1 MTMWFFCVVRRPH
14 FRRNRHVSMCFT
26 RVLGNVYDG
35 IVIQC
40 ICYCLVEEIVI
51 VDFMKKKLSV
61 LLRLFG
67 GIWGAVETKLRM
79 GMLMET
85 RRDGGGN
92 GWKPGKHEN
101 NASIDVPRLS
111 LLLSSR
117 KRRFL
122 CLFPPTALGL
132 SVMRGERRIQVCSCG
147 LSQPS
152 A

>member
-92 GWKPGKHEN
+92 GWKPGKHEKQRVN
-101 NASIDVPRLS
+101 RCAKAQPVIELSKETLLMPFSTYCIGPIRNA
-111 LLLSSR
+111 
-117 KRRFL
+117 
-122 CLFPPTALGL
+122 G
-132 SVMRGERRIQVCSCG
+132 
-147 LSQPS
+147 
-152 A
+152 